1 MRMLSLGIVFI
12 RLRLARWHGDA
23 RERHLAAVASYLG
36 RADHAP

>member
-1 MRMLSLGIVFI
+1 MRMLGLCMVFV

-23 RERHLAAVASYLG
+23 RESHLAAVASYLG